1 MAATFFALTNTFF
14 PPLHSSSSLSLP
26 KTTLLTF
33 FKHNSKR
40 PNSSPV
46 LLCKAAFDPSRR
58 QSLAIYFSAFV
69 LSLPGKGLFSD
80 SNANAAILEAD
91 DDEELLEKVKKD
103 RKKRIQRQEV
113 INSSK
118 KETGYLQEL
127 VYKLSKVG
135 QAIEKNDLSAAS
147 SVLGPNTNSE
157 WVQNVNRA
165 FTKLS
170 TSPEEKIEVATFN
183 ASLASLISSVTKK
196 DIESSKMA
204 FITSAGALEKWTA
217 LTGFDGQLKGL

>member
-1 MAATFFALTNTFF
+1 MISQSYKSYPSNSHHLLSLRGLFLLFFPPKRRILKAEMAATFFALTNTFF

-118 KETGYLQEL
+118 KETG
-127 VYKLSKVG
+127 
-135 QAIEKNDLSAAS
+135 
-147 SVLGPNTNSE
+147 
-157 WVQNVNRA
+157 
-165 FTKLS
+165 
-170 TSPEEKIEVATFN
+170 
-183 ASLASLISSVTKK
+183 LASF
-196 DIESSKMA
+196 A
-204 FITSAGALEKWTA
+204 FL
-217 LTGFDGQLKGL
+217 